1 MAKPI
6 FTIGFPQD
14 ADPEQLRGAQDGLS
28 KKLGEDYHVIV
39 YATSKTQDIKFD
51 LFNVVDV
58 DDSTI
63 EELKQTVLDSLKIT
77 DDE

>member
-6 FTIGFPQD
+6 FTIGFPSD
-14 ADPEQLRGAQDGLS
+14 AAKNQLAGAQEGLS

-51 LFNVVDV
+51 LFNIIDV
-58 DDSTI
+58 DDTDI
-63 EELKQTVLDSLKIT
+63 EELKKTVLDSLKKI